1 MQPTAFDQSLDLTA
15 LPAPL
20 PVLHARRALGQLR
33 SGQVL
38 RVLALGGEVSR
49 DFLDFAKLTGCALK
63 TEPGGD
69 GIVEYFLQKR

>member
-1 MQPTAFDQSLDLTA
+1 MQPTAFDQTIELCGLA
-15 LPAPL
+15 APL

-38 RVLALGGEVSR
+38 RVLARGGEVSR

-63 TEPGGD
+63 TEPAGNGT
-69 GIVEYFLQKR
+69 VEYFLQKR